1 MRQDACRKELET
13 MKVTKLDGNPY
24 EKVTIEIKMRW
35 TPLIRPM
42 IAVLQNR
49 DAPKSSHAEIT
60 NEFLRLAGVADA
72 LADAREVEG

>member
-1 MRQDACRKELET
+1 

-60 NEFLRLAGVADA
+60 NVFLRLAGVADA